1 MNSIIL
7 NVKYTQSDLN
17 FIIEIELRQKSIKSF
32 RYMIYDCT
40 SQVAL
45 LNGIKIGLTKLLKNY
60 SKSSVIVQT
69 NQYCF
74 NIFTNENCNI
84 TANRDLI
91 NNIQLLINQFD
102 KIQFEWIDYNE
113 NKRMPPTPGFKI
125 DLDNYE
131 IKRIK

>member
-1 MNSIIL
+1 
-7 NVKYTQSDLN
+7 
-17 FIIEIELRQKSIKSF
+17 
-32 RYMIYDCT
+32 MIYDCT